1 MDGYSWIALL
11 TLIVTV
17 VAVWMIRKPK
27 EYKYSMLD
35 TSGVI
40 LNTVLIV
47 MIYPPLSVVGALFEI
62 GRFAT
67 EPLSI
72 FLESATITMFCRA
85 DHFCV
90 SGRCCRS
97 VELHTE
103 LVEFSVSALLRLFI
117 TERCYF
123 VICFYGK
130 STCEKSVF
138 NAKSDCRCCSFGTES
153 KGTFAFVCEC
163 VHFLLYDIC
172 SIANTSLEKLGFFE
186 CWESYFFVSC

>member
-35 TSGVI
+35 TSGII

-47 MIYPPLSVVGALFEI
+47 MIYPPLSVAGALFES

-72 FLESATITMFCRA
+72 FLEGATIAMGRLMPSTSVAGIGASVILRRKEKPGLSFLVQFTGGIWFCIMMLLA
-85 DHFCV
+85 KL
-90 SGRCCRS
+90 SG
-97 VELHTE
+97 
-103 LVEFSVSALLRLFI
+103 
-117 TERCYF
+117 
-123 VICFYGK
+123 
-130 STCEKSVF
+130 
-138 NAKSDCRCCSFGTES
+138 
-153 KGTFAFVCEC
+153 
-163 VHFLLYDIC
+163 
-172 SIANTSLEKLGFFE
+172 
-186 CWESYFFVSC
+186 SY